1 MLSKSFHKAC
11 QMSLFLN
18 ILSQRLHLL
27 ARDVFNWQ
35 NQIDIKTMNK
45 FRVIGCG
52 LAFLVLAGISC
63 WATEHS
69 LHLLLPA
76 GWPEV
81 LVWGITVAFF
91 VVASF
96 GTKMIADSL
105 FSNEFID
112 NRRGRLWGGIILV
125 AFFWLIMIMP
135 TNTHT
140 FFYNDKIGQTIT
152 EDIETTNKYLQQIV
166 DMGTSSSM
174 TLDDE
179 GKEMKDAVE
188 EQRRHIVA
196 QFNGDEPPYKRG
208 NGKKIGEHLEAIN
221 KILNS
226 SIQQDPRYN
235 SQDPTILN
243 GYQIEINKA
252 LSQALRVHTISE
264 QSVQAARQQI
274 RRLSALNDSIN
285 SHLASASLNEDE
297 IRQCEKE
304 LKDGYNI
311 ISTNRIFVKFDAGTD
326 DEEVYTKENGE
337 TRTKRMS
344 SVIDVFFVD
353 FLSGKYPVSFWYYVI
368 LSILLDIAAFIFFD
382 IAFMK
387 RND

>member
-1 MLSKSFHKAC
+1 
-11 QMSLFLN
+11 
-18 ILSQRLHLL
+18 
-27 ARDVFNWQ
+27 
-35 NQIDIKTMNK
+35 MNK

-52 LAFLVLAGISC
+52 IAFLILAGISC
-63 WATEHS
+63 WATEQS

-76 GWPEV
+76 GWPEI
-81 LVWGITVAFF
+81 LVWGITIAFF
-91 VVASF
+91 VVASI

-112 NRRGRLWGGIILV
+112 NRKGKMWGGILLV
-125 AFFWLIMIMP
+125 SFFWLIMSMP

-140 FFYNDKIGQTIT
+140 FFYNDKIGATISQ
-152 EDIETTNKYLQQIV
+152 DIKTTSKYLQQIV

-174 TLDDE
+174 VLDEE
-179 GKEMKDAVE
+179 GKKMKDAVE

-196 QFNGDEPPYKRG
+196 QFNGDEAPFKRG
-208 NGKKIGEHLEAIN
+208 NGKKIGEHLEIIN
-221 KILNS
+221 KTLNS

-252 LSQALRVHTISE
+252 LSHALRTHTISD
-264 QSVQAARQQI
+264 QSVQAARKQI
-274 RRLSALNDSIN
+274 KRLSALNDSIQD
-285 SHLASASLNEDE
+285 HVASASLSEDE

-311 ISTNRIFVKFDAGTD
+311 ISTNKMFVQFDKNCD
-326 DEEVYTKENGE
+326 DEEIYTKENGE
-337 TRTKRMS
+337 TQTKRMA

-353 FLSGKYPVSFWYYVI
+353 FLSGKYPGSFWYYVI
-368 LSILLDIAAFIFFD
+368 LSILVDIAAFIFFD

-387 RND
+387 KND